1 MRPLKTRQQ
10 VIDRLRDLEAKSV
23 EYLEKGHFAKRQAV
37 LAMAG
42 AIAVA
47 HLDMLIASQPPRS
60 PAVSDLAELFYE
72 QVERYRTADN
82 RTAEHQ
88 DVRGLLVALVAANA
102 PTILAGLA
110 ALEERDRLREAG
122 PRMRELLARCQAH
135 MQLAAVPGLRSLVPN
150 PLVNEIAAALAQP
163 TETTNSKEPPR

>member
-60 PAVSDLAELFYE
+60 PDVSDLADELKAKLVKPNEFHITSAPFHTIALAAF
-72 QVERYRTADN
+72 VE
-82 RTAEHQ
+82 
-88 DVRGLLVALVAANA
+88 ANA

-110 ALEERDRLREAG
+110 ALEERDRLRALHDAVQKYMQHKNNTQPKIDSG
-122 PRMRELLARCQAH
+122 QMDVRMIYRQDVLDA
-135 MQLAAVPGLRSLVPN
+135 LAAL
-150 PLVNEIAAALAQP
+150 
-163 TETTNSKEPPR
+163 NSTGCDPVG